1 MNSDAYHTIA
11 YATEGVYKEKGSRF
25 LAFAIPVKSEEDIK
39 ENLNRIRNEYYD
51 ARHHCYAW
59 ILGKDGDHFRAND
72 DGEPNHSAGDP
83 ILNTIRSFE
92 FSDVLVVVVRYF
104 GGIKLGV
111 SGLITAYKEASK
123 DALIKAESKEVILKS
138 HIEFE
143 FNYEAMNEI
152 MRIVKDLDLD
162 VVQQDFQLICKLEC
176 KIRLGQ
182 IEQLEQRLAYIPG
195 LLNYHLHQA

>member
-1 MNSDAYHTIA
+1 MISDTYITIA
-11 YATEGVYKEKGSRF
+11 QASEGVYKEKGSRF
-25 LAFAIPVKSEEDIK
+25 LAIAVPVASEDDIK
-39 ENLNRIRNEYYD
+39 EHLNRIKNEYYD

-59 ILGKDGDHFRAND
+59 VLGKDAENFRAND

-83 ILNTIRSFE
+83 ILNTIRSFQY
-92 FSDVLVVVVRYF
+92 SDILVVVVRYF

-111 SGLITAYKEASK
+111 GGLITAYKEASK

-162 VVQQDFQLICKLEC
+162 VVQQDFQLVCKLEC

-182 IEQLEQRLAYIPG
+182 IEQLEKRLEYIPG
-195 LLNYHLHQA
+195 LLNYHLRQA